1 MYRPLKELA
10 PALLAPDLIRVDTP
24 VYTDNKMAYEFDN
37 KEFSKL
43 PKHRK
48 GIRFKMPLLIILVIR
63 LASGIH
69 IRIPVYRGTK
79 SFSLDVSSDAEIGI
93 ILAGMVSDGGLNLD
107 ECRNYE
113 AKRKQL
119 NASEAIN

>member
-1 MYRPLKELA
+1 
-10 PALLAPDLIRVDTP
+10 
-24 VYTDNKMAYEFDN
+24 MAYEFDN

-48 GIRFKMPLLIILVIR
+48 GILRVEVQNEFDWQVSVLARFKMPLLIILVIR